1 MQIIVSLYCLGTSD
15 KNRKA
20 GQVQDTHTHYVLSQI
35 SLTHSWLTPWHI
47 SITTGKASFSVR
59 DSPADS
65 ATSLKEIWVGMVMA
79 GEKKKDFTA
88 CPCRSSN
95 PKVPNCRC
103 HNKSLK
109 QAGSERLD

>member
-79 GEKKKDFTA
+79 GEKRKISLPAHAVLQILKFATA
-88 CPCRSSN
+88 AVITN
-95 PKVPNCRC
+95 
-103 HNKSLK
+103 L
-109 QAGSERLD
+109 